1 MRFLDL
7 DIYSYSIAMSFVK
20 AIIWKSVDSSRTV
33 YREHSRE
40 HSSRRVAEPRTKP
53 NSGSKP
59 TTSVL
64 SFGKT
69 PDRVTIDDL
78 NKWEESKKAKSAGVR
93 FAS

>member
-33 YREHSRE
+33 YREHSA
-40 HSSRRVAEPRTKP
+40 RRVAEPRTKP

-59 TTSVL
+59 TSSVL

-69 PDRVTIDDL
+69 PDRVTIDEL

>member
-1 MRFLDL
+1 
-7 DIYSYSIAMSFVK
+7 MSFVK

-33 YREHSRE
+33 YREHSSRTVYRE
-40 HSSRRVAEPRTKP
+40 HSARRVAEPRTKP

-59 TTSVL
+59 TSSVL